1 MAEEKKPKFVLVDDV
16 KKGMFGE
23 AKRVTAVLPPHTER
37 NDTDDYKYEIEEFK
51 YGTHVGSGNF
61 EIVSENEIQ
70 KAVIQDGHDHEKAV
84 AEWHARRAAQKA
96 AQDARENVGGKRRKT
111 MKKGRKMR
119 RKTMKKGRKM
129 RRKTMKGGNC
139 DGRRQQYGGNCD
151 GRRQQYGGSW
161 FSSEPKS
168 WDEWANAGKS
178 EAARELKAAE
188 GTNGYGQMKNMI
200 LVARDR
206 LIEKG
211 ELPESSKNWE
221 GGKKKRKGKKSR
233 KMTKKR
239 SRKMKGGKRDCD
251 CH

>member
-119 RKTMKKGRKM
+119 
-129 RRKTMKGGNC
+129 
-139 DGRRQQYGGNCD
+139 
-151 GRRQQYGGSW
+151 
-161 FSSEPKS
+161 
-168 WDEWANAGKS
+168 
-178 EAARELKAAE
+178 
-188 GTNGYGQMKNMI
+188 
-200 LVARDR
+200 
-206 LIEKG
+206 
-211 ELPESSKNWE
+211 
-221 GGKKKRKGKKSR
+221 
-233 KMTKKR
+233 
-239 SRKMKGGKRDCD
+239 
-251 CH
+251 